1 MIYSPLEQFTII
13 PIINISN
20 ISINLIYLVIILW
33 LLMNLN
39 KFLLQKHIEW
49 FYSNMNILHKNI
61 WILFTIWLLILLSNM
76 IGMIPYNITLTAQ
89 VIFVWSISLILFISI
104 NLTGLNLH
112 KFYIGFIFLPTGV
125 PLGLIPLIAFLE
137 FFLYFIKVIS
147 LTLRLTANMV
157 AGHILIKILIYSM
170 INMPLISIF
179 LLPILF
185 LELLVGFLQAYV
197 YITLTLSYYND
208 IIIPH

>member
-1 MIYSPLEQFTII
+1 MYI
-13 PIINISN
+13 
-20 ISINLIYLVIILW
+20 LVILW
-33 LLMNLN
+33 LLLN
-39 KFLLQKHIEW
+39 INRFILQKHIEW

-112 KFYIGFIFLPTGV
+112 QFYIGFIFLPLGV
-125 PLGLIPLIAFLE
+125 PLGLIPLIAILE